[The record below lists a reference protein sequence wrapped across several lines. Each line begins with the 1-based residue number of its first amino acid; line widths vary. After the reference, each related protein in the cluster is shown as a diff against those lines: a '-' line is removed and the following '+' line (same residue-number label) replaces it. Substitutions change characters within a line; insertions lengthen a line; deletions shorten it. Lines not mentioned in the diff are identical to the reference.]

1 LIAFDT
7 NLLIYAEIPEGL
19 DGRHERAARILT
31 KLAHRQAVAPIQVLG
46 EFINVCRKKRL
57 VPLELAMQ
65 KVANYALMFETPQ
78 TELADIANAASISA
92 RHDLQ
97 FFDALIVTISARA
110 GADVLLS
117 EDMQNGQIIGDLR
130 ILNPFNPANLTEI
143 DALLA

>member
-1 LIAFDT
+1 MIAFDT
-7 NLLIYAEIPEGL
+7 NLLIYAEVPEAP
-19 DGRHERAARILT
+19 DGRHERAATILT
-31 KLAHRQAVAPIQVLG
+31 KLAHRKAVAPIQVLG

-78 TELADIANAASISA
+78 TELADIGDAASISA
-92 RHDLQ
+92 RYDLQ
-97 FFDALIVTISARA
+97 FFDALIVTVSARA

-117 EDMQNGQIIGDLR
+117 EDMQNGQLIGDLR

-143 DALLA
+143 EALLA

>member
-7 NLLIYAEIPEGL
+7 NLLIYAEVPEAQ
-19 DGRHERAARILT
+19 DGRHERAAIILT

-97 FFDALIVTISARA
+97 FFDALIVTVSARA

-117 EDMQNGQIIGDLR
+117 EDMQNGQIIGELR